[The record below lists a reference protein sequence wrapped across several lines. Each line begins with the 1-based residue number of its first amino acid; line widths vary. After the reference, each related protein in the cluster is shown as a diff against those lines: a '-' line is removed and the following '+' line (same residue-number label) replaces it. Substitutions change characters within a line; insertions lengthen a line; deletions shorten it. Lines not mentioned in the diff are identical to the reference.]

1 MCSTDLLKSNS
12 SRLLLASGDGMDFQ
26 ALLVDEDR
34 AWLMVGAKN
43 HIFLLHLDH
52 PSREPEKVST
62 GPFLPCNRSW
72 FHAGA
77 WSWMCSELGCSNVT
91 RDTFTPGCLNQ
102 WGQPIPGSAEPHRDR
117 QTPGRD
123 RARRPG
129 RTPGAEQGQ
138 CPEPCYPTYPCCCC
152 SSSSSEPT
160 NVIPRHPA
168 GGCAAPAQQKKS
180 PLTRCSLAFPWA
192 GIQDCL
198 PADGRAVAHPALTL
212 RQIPSESVC
221 RLPAKLCQ
229 PLGTQECQSHCR
241 AAPHCVPESGSAL
254 WPSAFPPVPLV
265 KESRA
270 ASWGLCVADFLASL
284 PGAGRAL
291 PAGWEECGDR
301 VCQLHP
307 PPPALQQD
315 PRVRLWDRLLPAHL
329 CLHPAGSSGEDG
341 ELYSGTSSDFMGS
354 SAAFFRTWV
363 HGAEQSYIRT
373 EQNQDHWLHEPAFI
387 GAYAIP
393 DTYNPHDDKVY
404 IFFRETAM
412 EAGQWERRHI
422 HARVARVCK
431 NDVGGKHSLINRWS
445 TFLKARLVCS
455 IPGAHGTETHFDQ
468 LEDVFLLRTRDP
480 QNPLVFGLF
489 TVSSGVF
496 SGSAVCVYSMA
507 AVRAAFSGPFAHK
520 EGFDYRWVEYKGR
533 VPYPRPGTCP
543 SETYDPLLQSTKDF
557 PDEVISFMR
566 THQLMWEPVYP
577 QGRQPVLARVNVPYQ
592 LRRLLVHRLEMEN
605 RHYDALFLGTDEGK
619 VLKVG
624 LAGGL
629 SRGTEVISLEE
640 ISVTKV
646 PSPILDMKLSPK
658 RQELFVSSAHGL
670 IQLSLYRCELYG
682 KTCTDCCLARD
693 PYCTWDSRTCA
704 PHVLTEKRRARCQ
717 DVLKSDPLSQCQ
729 DTAEGT
735 AAVEKPV
742 FGVEKNSTFLECL
755 ARSPQT
761 TVRWLV
767 RHGEETGTSE
777 QVRSNGHFSVLEQ
790 GLLIRQ
796 LAPED
801 AGTYECQAM
810 ERSFSRPLT
819 RYSLRVIRHEAMEL
833 PPYKRSE
840 GAELGGTHQSPR
852 PRIDLH
858 PGYKGFPRA
867 LGAPGTS
874 LDVYCNALR
883 LQERQRQKAWHQ
895 KWQHPSP
902 DSKGGR
908 VRRHRQPL

>member
-1 MCSTDLLKSNS
+1 SYSEQVPSVVSLVLMTLGCSGFGAPRAPLKDLLKSNS
-12 SRLLLASGDGMDFQ
+12 SRLLLASGDGLDFQ

-52 PSREPEKVST
+52 PSREPEKIFWPASREQVEHCQLAGKNVETECANFIRLLQPFNRTHVFACGT
-62 GPFLPCNRSW
+62 GSYQPVCAFIQL
-72 FHAGA
+72 GA
-77 WSWMCSELGCSNVT
+77 RGKV
-91 RDTFTPGCLNQ
+91 RDTLTSHVPI
-102 WGQPIPGSAEPHRDR
+102 WHPQPTHAPSD
-117 QTPGRD
+117 
-123 RARRPG
+123 
-129 RTPGAEQGQ
+129 
-138 CPEPCYPTYPCCCC
+138 
-152 SSSSSEPT
+152 
-160 NVIPRHPA
+160 PA
-168 GGCAAPAQQKKS
+168 
-180 PLTRCSLAFPWA
+180 
-192 GIQDCL
+192 
-198 PADGRAVAHPALTL
+198 
-212 RQIPSESVC
+212 
-221 RLPAKLCQ
+221 
-229 PLGTQECQSHCR
+229 
-241 AAPHCVPESGSAL
+241 
-254 WPSAFPPVPLV
+254 
-265 KESRA
+265 
-270 ASWGLCVADFLASL
+270 
-284 PGAGRAL
+284 
-291 PAGWEECGDR
+291 
-301 VCQLHP
+301 
-307 PPPALQQD
+307 
-315 PRVRLWDRLLPAHL
+315 
-329 CLHPAGSSGEDG
+329 DG

-431 NDVGGKHSLINRWS
+431 NDVGGKRSLINRWS

-455 IPGAHGTETHFDQ
+455 IPGPQGTETHFDQ

-577 QGRQPVLARVNVPYQ
+577 QGRQPVLVRVNVPYR
-592 LRRLLVHRLEMEN
+592 LRRLLVHRLEMES
-605 RHYDALFLGTDEGK
+605 RHYDVLFLGTAP
-619 VLKVG
+619 
-624 LAGGL
+624 LAGWSTQEGPTWL
-629 SRGTEVISLEE
+629 QHSLLPFQM
-640 ISVTKV
+640 

-658 RQELFVSSAHGL
+658 RQQELFVSSTHGL
-670 IQLSLYRCELYG
+670 LQLSLYRCELYG
-682 KTCTDCCLARD
+682 KTCTDCCLATD
-693 PYCTWDSRTCA
+693 PYCTWDGKNCA
-704 PHVLTEKRRARCQ
+704 PHLLTEKRRARCQ
-717 DVLKSDPLSQCQ
+717 DMLKSDPLSQCQ
-729 DTAEGT
+729 DTAEGEWT
-735 AAVEKPV
+735 AAVEKLV

-767 RHGEETGTSE
+767 RHGEETGLSE
-777 QVRSNGHFSVLEQ
+777 VRNNGRFSVLEQ

-796 LAPED
+796 LARED
-801 AGTYECQAM
+801 MGTYECQAV

-819 RYSLRVIRHEAMEL
+819 RYSLRVIRHEAMEV
-833 PPYKRSE
+833 PPYKRSK

-874 LDVYCNALR
+874 LDIYCNALR
-883 LQERQRQKAWHQ
+883 HQERQRQKAWHQ

-902 DSKGGR
+902 DSKNGR
-908 VRRHRQPL
+908 VRRHPQPL

>member
-1 MCSTDLLKSNS
+1 LFPPAVPKGCSLKALLLSHSNAGFRLYLLKSNS
-12 SRLLLASGDGMDFQ
+12 SRLLLASGDGLDFQ

-52 PSREPEKVST
+52 PSREPEKIFWPASREQVEHCQLAGKNVETECANFIRLLQPFNGTHVFACGT
-62 GPFLPCNRSW
+62 GSYQPVCAFIQL
-72 FHAGA
+72 GA
-77 WSWMCSELGCSNVT
+77 RGKV
-91 RDTFTPGCLNQ
+91 RDTLTSHIPI
-102 WGQPIPGSAEPHRDR
+102 WHPQPTHAPSD
-117 QTPGRD
+117 
-123 RARRPG
+123 
-129 RTPGAEQGQ
+129 
-138 CPEPCYPTYPCCCC
+138 
-152 SSSSSEPT
+152 
-160 NVIPRHPA
+160 PA
-168 GGCAAPAQQKKS
+168 
-180 PLTRCSLAFPWA
+180 
-192 GIQDCL
+192 
-198 PADGRAVAHPALTL
+198 
-212 RQIPSESVC
+212 
-221 RLPAKLCQ
+221 
-229 PLGTQECQSHCR
+229 
-241 AAPHCVPESGSAL
+241 
-254 WPSAFPPVPLV
+254 
-265 KESRA
+265 
-270 ASWGLCVADFLASL
+270 
-284 PGAGRAL
+284 
-291 PAGWEECGDR
+291 
-301 VCQLHP
+301 
-307 PPPALQQD
+307 
-315 PRVRLWDRLLPAHL
+315 
-329 CLHPAGSSGEDG
+329 DG

-431 NDVGGKHSLINRWS
+431 NDVGGKRSLINRWS

-455 IPGAHGTETHFDQ
+455 IPGPQGTETHFDQ

-533 VPYPRPGTCP
+533 VPYPRPGMCP

-577 QGRQPVLARVNVPYQ
+577 QGRQPILVRVNVPYRLQ
-592 LRRLLVHRLEMEN
+592 RLLVHRLEMES
-605 RHYDALFLGTDEGK
+605 RHYDVLFLGTDEGK

-624 LAGGL
+624 LAGGVTH
-629 SRGTEVISLEE
+629 GTEVISLEE

-646 PSPILDMKLSPK
+646 QEASQ
-658 RQELFVSSAHGL
+658 QELFVSSTHGL
-670 IQLSLYRCELYG
+670 LQLSLYRCELYG

-693 PYCTWDSRTCA
+693 PYCTWDGKNCPCLLS
-704 PHVLTEKRRARCQ
+704 HRRAHCQ
-717 DVLKSDPLSQCQ
+717 DMLKSDPLSQCQ
-729 DTAEGT
+729 DTAEGEWT
-735 AAVEKPV
+735 TAVEKLV

-761 TVRWLV
+761 TVRWYRGQDSRDEVQGWLGPWGLT
-767 RHGEETGTSE
+767 H
-777 QVRSNGHFSVLEQ
+777 

-796 LAPED
+796 LARED
-801 AGTYECQAM
+801 MGTYECQAV

-819 RYSLRVIRHEAMEL
+819 RYSLRVIRHEAMEV
-833 PPYKRSE
+833 PPYKRSK

-874 LDVYCNALR
+874 LDIYCNALR
-883 LQERQRQKAWHQ
+883 HQERQRQKAWHQ

-902 DSKGGR
+902 DSKNGR
-908 VRRHRQPL
+908 VRRHPQPL

>member
-1 MCSTDLLKSNS
+1 DLLKSNS
-12 SRLLLASGDGMDFQ
+12 SRLLLASGDGLDFQ

-52 PSREPEKVST
+52 PSREPEKIFWPASREQVEHCQLAGKNVET
-62 GPFLPCNRSW
+62 ECANFIRLLQPFNRSHV
-72 FHAGA
+72 FACGTGSYQPVCAFIQLGA
-77 WSWMCSELGCSNVT
+77 RGK
-91 RDTFTPGCLNQ
+91 G
-102 WGQPIPGSAEPHRDR
+102 
-117 QTPGRD
+117 
-123 RARRPG
+123 
-129 RTPGAEQGQ
+129 PGA
-138 CPEPCYPTYPCCCC
+138 PPMRLVT
-152 SSSSSEPT
+152 
-160 NVIPRHPA
+160 H
-168 GGCAAPAQQKKS
+168 
-180 PLTRCSLAFPWA
+180 SL
-192 GIQDCL
+192 
-198 PADGRAVAHPALTL
+198 
-212 RQIPSESVC
+212 
-221 RLPAKLCQ
+221 
-229 PLGTQECQSHCR
+229 
-241 AAPHCVPESGSAL
+241 ESGRGRCPYSPHEPFTGL
-254 WPSAFPPVPLV
+254 LV
-265 KESRA
+265 
-270 ASWGLCVADFLASL
+270 
-284 PGAGRAL
+284 
-291 PAGWEECGDR
+291 
-301 VCQLHP
+301 
-307 PPPALQQD
+307 
-315 PRVRLWDRLLPAHL
+315 
-329 CLHPAGSSGEDG
+329 DG

-373 EQNQDHWLHEPAFI
+373 EQNQDHWLHEPAFV

-431 NDVGGKHSLINRWS
+431 VGHQRP
-445 TFLKARLVCS
+445 AR
-455 IPGAHGTETHFDQ
+455 HGRVSHHVGFY
-468 LEDVFLLRTRDP
+468 LLRAKGHPKPGMHTPGPRGAAGTLTAP
-480 QNPLVFGLF
+480 RSPR
-489 TVSSGVF
+489 SGVF

-577 QGRQPVLARVNVPYQ
+577 QGRQPVLVRVNVPYR
-592 LRRLLVHRLEMEN
+592 LRRLLVHRLETES
-605 RHYDALFLGTDEGK
+605 RHYDVLFLGTDEGK
-619 VLKVG
+619 ILKVG
-624 LAGGL
+624 LAGGA

-640 ISVTKV
+640 ISVTKA

-658 RQELFVSSAHGL
+658 RQELFVSSTHGL
-670 IQLSLYRCELYG
+670 LQLSLYRCELYG

-693 PYCTWDSRTCA
+693 PYCTWDSKTCA
-704 PHVLTEKRRARCQ
+704 PHLLTEKRRARCQ

-735 AAVEKPV
+735 AATEKLV

-767 RHGEETGTSE
+767 RHGEETGPSE
-777 QVRSNGHFSVLEQ
+777 VRNNGHFSVLEQ

-796 LAPED
+796 LARED
-801 AGTYECQAM
+801 AGTYECQAV

-819 RYSLRVIRHEAMEL
+819 RYSLRVIRHEAME
-833 PPYKRSE
+833 
-840 GAELGGTHQSPR
+840 
-852 PRIDLH
+852 
-858 PGYKGFPRA
+858 
-867 LGAPGTS
+867 
-874 LDVYCNALR
+874 
-883 LQERQRQKAWHQ
+883 
-895 KWQHPSP
+895 
-902 DSKGGR
+902 
-908 VRRHRQPL
+908 